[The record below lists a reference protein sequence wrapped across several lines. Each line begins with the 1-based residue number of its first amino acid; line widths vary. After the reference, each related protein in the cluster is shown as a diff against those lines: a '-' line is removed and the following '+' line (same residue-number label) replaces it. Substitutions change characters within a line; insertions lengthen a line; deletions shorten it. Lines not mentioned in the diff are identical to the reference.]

1 MKLFVR
7 LTSSLLAFFSVLANA
22 PASDVLTYR
31 NDNARSGLF
40 STETALTPAN
50 VKGLKLLFQNLVDGA
65 VYAHMLCVSNQ
76 LVFTNG
82 VSQGN
87 HDLVIAA
94 TENGSVYAFDAT
106 TGTTYWKVSVLT
118 PGHTA
123 VSANDPNVLSKAI
136 KPRLSITATPV
147 IDRNV
152 GSNGRIF
159 VLAMETD
166 GLGHYD
172 YKLHALDLA
181 TGQDALTP

>member
-1 MKLFVR
+1 MKFLVR
-7 LTSSLLAFFSVLANA
+7 VTSSLPAFFSVLPTA

-40 STETALTPAN
+40 PTETALTPAN
-50 VKGLKLLFQNLVDGA
+50 VKGLKLRFQKKVDGA
-65 VYAHMLCVSNQ
+65 VYAQPLCVSNQ
-76 LVFTNG
+76 LVFKGG
-82 VSQGN
+82 VSQGL
-87 HDLVIAA
+87 HDLLIVA
-94 TENGSVYAFDAT
+94 TENGSVYAFDAV

-118 PGHTA
+118 PGDKA
-123 VSANDPNVLSKAI
+123 VSAKDPHVLSKAI

-147 IDRNV
+147 IDRNA
-152 GSNGRIF
+152 GSNGRKF

-181 TGQDALTP
+181 TGQDG